1 MTDGRWDFTRRWLS
15 RLSFSFLIVGF
26 FLAWQGW
33 KLAQSGLEVTQWRV
47 PLYFIGAVMSFV
59 LGFMG
64 VRERHRP

>member
-1 MTDGRWDFTRRWLS
+1 MTNGRSRFTRRWLA

-33 KLAQSGLEVTQWRV
+33 KLVQSGPQGEQWRV
-47 PLYFIGAVMSFV
+47 LLYFAAALMSFV